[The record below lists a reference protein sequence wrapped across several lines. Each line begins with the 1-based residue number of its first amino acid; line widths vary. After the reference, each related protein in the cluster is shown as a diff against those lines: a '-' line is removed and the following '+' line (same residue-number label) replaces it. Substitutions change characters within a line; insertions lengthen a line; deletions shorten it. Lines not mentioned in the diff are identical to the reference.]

1 MSIGERR
8 RSALERKRLVRR
20 LFAIRQKIGF
30 TQAQVAGKLRW
41 SQSKV
46 HRIESGE
53 NGISYTD
60 LLALL
65 KIYDIRE
72 NDLVEELAEMANT
85 ARQRSLPEISDIHSK
100 DFRDFL
106 EAEIIAETMR
116 EFENSYVPGLLQT
129 SAYANAV
136 LHTLLQTGSLSDDER
151 PAVVERIRRMVE
163 LRALRRQIFDEGGIT
178 KAAFVLDEAVLRR
191 VVGAETGDAAV
202 MRAQLD
208 HLKKMSRH
216 PRVDLGVVPFG
227 AGSHVGM
234 SGPFVI
240 LSFPDPDDFP
250 LLYLEN
256 AAGEFLTKHDQRQVR
271 RFAANFESL
280 QACALRG
287 PELEAVLDD
296 AAAAIG

>member
-1 MSIGERR
+1 MGIGERR
-8 RSALERKRLVRR
+8 RSALERKRLVRK
-20 LFAIRQKIGF
+20 LSGIRQKIGY

-53 NGISYTD
+53 NSISYTD

-72 NDLVEELAEMANT
+72 NELVEELTEMAEL

-100 DFRDFL
+100 DFRDYL
-106 EAEIIAETMR
+106 EAEITADTML
-116 EFENSYVPGLLQT
+116 EFENSYIPGLLQT
-129 SAYANAV
+129 PAYANAV
-136 LHTLLQTGSLSDDER
+136 LRTLLQISSLADDER
-151 PAVVERIRRMVE
+151 ESVLDRIRRMVD
-163 LRALRRQIFDEGGIT
+163 LRALRQQIFNDGGIT
-178 KAAFVLDEAVLRR
+178 KASFVLDEAAVRR
-191 VVGAETGDAAV
+191 AVGAEAGDAGV
-202 MRAQLD
+202 MRAQVE
-208 HLKKMSRH
+208 HLKKMCRH
-216 PRVDLGVVPFG
+216 PRVDLRVVPFG

-240 LSFPDPDDFP
+240 LNFPDPDDFP

-280 QACALRG
+280 QACALQG
-287 PELEAVLDD
+287 AELDALLDD
-296 AAAAIG
+296 VIAAIG